1 MSDDALID
9 EDFREIL
16 VGARRSESGDV
27 GAVGVKIGSKIEVK
41 LADFRSGSQ
50 GRRTVRG
57 PTKGSKY
64 FTEVS
69 GKGLLRSAYIA
80 LRGLTYTARKESE
93 SVEPR
98 QQGEY
103 DTNYGYWRERTCIS
117 REEVLI
123 AAPLDTVWSL
133 HTDISSWSE
142 WLPDIDTSTIEGSL
156 RVGTVFHWQTS
167 GLTIESTIRKVDPP
181 RRIV

>member
-1 MSDDALID
+1 
-9 EDFREIL
+9 
-16 VGARRSESGDV
+16 
-27 GAVGVKIGSKIEVK
+27 
-41 LADFRSGSQ
+41 
-50 GRRTVRG
+50 VRG

-123 AAPLDTVWSL
+123 AAPLDTVWRL

-142 WLPDIDTSTIEGSL
+142 WLPDIDTSTSEGSL
-156 RVGTVFHWQTS
+156 RVETVFHWQTS
-167 GLTIESTIRKVDPP
+167 GLTIESTIREVDPP
-181 RRIV
+181 QRIVWSVPPQGIMAIHVWTVTPSEDRVLVHTEEPWDGEPVRAQPE